1 MTIKEA
7 AAKLGY
13 TPNGV
18 LKMIK
23 RGDLVATQPGRE
35 WNVSAASVAKILKQ
49 REAKL

>member
-7 AAKLGY
+7 AEKLGY
-13 TPNGV
+13 TPNGI

-35 WNVSAASVAKILKQ
+35 WNVSAASVARVLKQ